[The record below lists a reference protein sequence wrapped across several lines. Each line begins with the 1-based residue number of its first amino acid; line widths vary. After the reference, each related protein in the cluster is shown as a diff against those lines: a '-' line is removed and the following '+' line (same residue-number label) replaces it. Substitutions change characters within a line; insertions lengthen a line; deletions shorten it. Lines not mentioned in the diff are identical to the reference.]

1 MGVFREITI
10 EWDGEDYVFTPSNR
24 LLRRI
29 EGQGVNIAVL
39 MHGLAV
45 GPISAPSL
53 AFVAAEFL
61 KAGGADVTED
71 DVFAYIMTATQGGI
85 DALATSV
92 AEAITPQEPEEKKP
106 VARAVK
112 SPSKKTATK
121 RKP

>member
-1 MGVFREITI
+1 MGVFRNVTI
-10 EWDGEDYVFTPSNR
+10 EWEGVDYVFTPSNK

-61 KAGGADVTED
+61 KAGGAVVTED
-71 DVFAYIMTATQGGI
+71 EIFGYIMTASQGQI
-85 DALATSV
+85 DAIATAV
-92 AEAITPQEPEEKKP
+92 ATAITPVEPNEKKHAAP
-106 VARAVK
+106 AVK
-112 SPSKKTATK
+112 SPQSKAAKSK
-121 RKP
+121 Q

>member
-1 MGVFREITI
+1 MAVFRDTTI
-10 EWDGEDYVFTPSNR
+10 EWDGVDYTFTPSNR

-71 DVFAYIMTATQGGI
+71 DVFGYIMTATQGQI
-85 DALATSV
+85 DAIATAV
-92 AEAITPQEPEEKKP
+92 ATAITPQEPDEKKP
-106 VARAVK
+106 EALAVK
-112 SPSKKTATK
+112 SPSTKTAKPK
-121 RKP
+121 R

>member
-10 EWDGEDYVFTPSNR
+10 EWDGAEYVFTPSNK

-53 AFVAAEFL
+53 AFVASEFL
-61 KAGGADVTED
+61 KAGGAAVTED
-71 DVFAYIMTATQGGI
+71 DVFGYIMTASQGQI
-85 DALATSV
+85 DAIATAV
-92 AEAITPQEPEEKKP
+92 ATAITPVEPNEKKP
-106 VARAVK
+106 VAPAVK
-112 SPSKKTATK
+112 SPQSKTVKSK
-121 RKP
+121 R